1 MLPLGNPSFQNDLF
15 VRVWRFFTPI
25 MGYLA
30 NAAMGSSRRFSA
42 GHKMRRVLCFLGI
55 LVVSGFWGEVFI
67 SNKIERD
74 KEPVGFFG
82 FVLLFFACPFFL
94 LPNPQVECLALM
106 GEAGGEGFFLFVWHF
121 LWYLWFYI
129 SLVYRNL
136 RVILLENSP
145 DDILARGRST
155 VCFAAHSRHWVG
167 EMPNG
172 QNLRTPFS
180 GRIQEIIWINY
191 LLAINCFALAF
202 ESILP

>member
-1 MLPLGNPSFQNDLF
+1 MLPLGSPSFQNDLF

-67 SNKIERD
+67 SNKIERE

-106 GEAGGEGFFLFVWHF
+106 GEAGGEGFFVCLTFPVISVVLYFFGIQKPYSDIIGEFTRCYLGKRPEHSLFCSTQQA
-121 LWYLWFYI
+121 LG
-129 SLVYRNL
+129 
-136 RVILLENSP
+136 
-145 DDILARGRST
+145 GRD
-155 VCFAAHSRHWVG
+155 AQWP
-167 EMPNG
+167 EP
-172 QNLRTPFS
+172 
-180 GRIQEIIWINY
+180 
-191 LLAINCFALAF
+191 
-202 ESILP
+202 